1 MTRRDPP
8 KTRARTK
15 SLIPALPASSRA
27 LDVLLIAAGAFL
39 LVTWLVGSGSPGVLA
54 MGLVCISVG
63 TLLLLADR
71 FGKRNDAD

>member
-1 MTRRDPP
+1 MSRKDPRRTRS
-8 KTRARTK
+8 RTK

-27 LDVLLIAAGAFL
+27 LDALLIAVGGFL

-71 FGKRNDAD
+71 FGKRNDE